1 MEREGGAL
9 REAIR
14 AEASRARQA
23 VAALGDEPVAAALG
37 EAARVLHTRRD
48 RILEVN
54 ARDRESAEPRLDAG
68 SLDRLTLTP
77 ARLDEIESQLDVM
90 AGLPPL
96 ERVIERWTT
105 ADGLDVAS
113 MRIPVGVVGA
123 NFEARPN
130 VAVDVASQL
139 LKSLNGCVLRTG
151 SAATG
156 TVTALVDDVL
166 RPALESVGLPPD
178 AVGLVR
184 SPGHDG
190 AEALVSLPD
199 EIPLV
204 ILRGSGPTTASLARA
219 AASHGVAVI
228 AHAEGGGVLYV
239 DRSADGDRAETLI
252 ANSLDR
258 LGVCNRLNLLL
269 VHDELA
275 GRLDG
280 FGEVLR
286 QAGVEP
292 RGTPRVCAVAS
303 FTPLDVEIGHE
314 WANDPERL
322 RERHRR
328 PRRGR
333 RRGGGAC
340 EPRDERARGGD
351 RRRRSAR
358 RRRLPRT
365 LPRDGGV
372 LARTDALRGRLRA
385 DRRTGDGDQRRMG
398 SRTARARHL
407 PRPLAAAVPGLGR
420 RHAAP
425 VTRPLEPPVV
435 VKLGSS
441 LVVDPEGAPRPGVL
455 ADVAREL
462 SALVERGAPVCVVS
476 SGAIALGAATAG
488 LDRPACGPQPRAA
501 AGRVGARAVGA
512 AAHLAGGV
520 RAVRASDRAD
530 PPHRDRDHRSSVV
543 RQRAQLAAC
552 AVRRSCGAGAE
563 RERRGRDR

>member
-1 MEREGGAL
+1 MERDDAAL

-23 VAALGDEPVAAALG
+23 VAALADEPVAAGLG
-37 EAARVLHTRRD
+37 EAARVLHTQRD
-48 RILEVN
+48 WILEVN
-54 ARDRESAEPRLDAG
+54 ARDREAAEPRLDAG

-90 AGLPPL
+90 AALPPL

-239 DRSADGDRAETLI
+239 DRSADGNRAETLI

-322 RERHRR
+322 ASVTVDLVAGVAE
-328 PRRGR
+328 
-333 RRGGGAC
+333 AA
-340 EPRDERARGGD
+340 EIANRATSG
-351 RRRRSAR
+351 
-358 RRRLPRT
+358 
-365 LPRDGGV
+365 
-372 LARTDALRGRLRA
+372 
-385 DRRTGDGDQRRMG
+385 
-398 SRTARARHL
+398 
-407 PRPLAAAVPGLGR
+407 LAAGIV
-420 RHAAP
+420 
-425 VTRPLEPPVV
+425 
-435 VKLGSS
+435 
-441 LVVDPEGAPRPGVL
+441 
-455 ADVAREL
+455 AD
-462 SALVERGAPVCVVS
+462 
-476 SGAIALGAATAG
+476 
-488 LDRPACGPQPRAA
+488 DPRAA
-501 AGRVGARAVGA
+501 DDFLARYRGTAAFWHAPTRFADGFALTGAPETGINVGWAPGPRGPVTYRDLWLRQFRVSGDGTQ
-512 AAHLAGGV
+512 
-520 RAVRASDRAD
+520 
-530 PPHRDRDHRSSVV
+530 HR
-543 RQRAQLAAC
+543 
-552 AVRRSCGAGAE
+552 
-563 RERRGRDR
+563 